1 MSKIWKWLFLGLL
14 ALNLAL
20 VSVVAYRIMTPVET
34 TSSVSLP
41 KGATKIG
48 KYSMTREEL
57 DAALTG
63 FAQDYSTDKM
73 RFKVKV
79 TNSKIVFESSYKVL
93 GHPVP
98 LYVYFTPV
106 VSESGAIVL
115 HVSELSAGTLK
126 LPVSDVLKMIK
137 RSTNLPDYIAID
149 SKKGKVTLNI
159 QSMKNEKGITAR
171 AQSLDLVNDFENL
184 GIKIHLIFCYFVYK
198 MNFYTKIFKV
208 LEQIKRSTKNRIFRY
223 NFITT
228 RKYI

>member
-57 DAALTG
+57 ALTG

-126 LPVSDVLKMIK
+126 LPVSNALKMIK

-171 AQSLDLVNDFENL
+171 ALSLDLVNDRIEFD
-184 GIKIHLIFCYFVYK
+184 IYK
-198 MNFYTKIFKV
+198 TIN
-208 LEQIKRSTKNRIFRY
+208 
-223 NFITT
+223 
-228 RKYI
+228 

>member
-73 RFKVKV
+73 RFKVNRHIATQFVSNFPKLV
-79 TNSKIVFESSYKVL
+79 TEFL
-93 GHPVP
+93 
-98 LYVYFTPV
+98 L
-106 VSESGAIVL
+106 
-115 HVSELSAGTLK
+115 
-126 LPVSDVLKMIK
+126 
-137 RSTNLPDYIAID
+137 
-149 SKKGKVTLNI
+149 
-159 QSMKNEKGITAR
+159 
-171 AQSLDLVNDFENL
+171 
-184 GIKIHLIFCYFVYK
+184 
-198 MNFYTKIFKV
+198 
-208 LEQIKRSTKNRIFRY
+208 
-223 NFITT
+223 
-228 RKYI
+228 

>member
-20 VSVVAYRIMTPVET
+20 VSVVTYRITTPVET

-48 KYSMTREEL
+48 KYSMTK
-57 DAALTG
+57 DALTG

-126 LPVSDVLKMIK
+126 LPVSDALKMIK

-171 AQSLDLVNDFENL
+171 AQSLDLVNDRIEFD
-184 GIKIHLIFCYFVYK
+184 IYK
-198 MNFYTKIFKV
+198 TIN
-208 LEQIKRSTKNRIFRY
+208 
-223 NFITT
+223 
-228 RKYI
+228 

>member
-20 VSVVAYRIMTPVET
+20 VSVVTYRITTPVET

-48 KYSMTREEL
+48 KYSMTKDEL

-126 LPVSDVLKMIK
+126 LPVSDALKMIK
-137 RSTNLPDYIAID
+137 RSID

-171 AQSLDLVNDFENL
+171 AQSLDLVNDRIEFD
-184 GIKIHLIFCYFVYK
+184 IYK
-198 MNFYTKIFKV
+198 TIN
-208 LEQIKRSTKNRIFRY
+208 
-223 NFITT
+223 
-228 RKYI
+228 

>member
-20 VSVVAYRIMTPVET
+20 VSVVTYRIMTPVET

-57 DAALTG
+57 DVALTG

-126 LPVSDVLKMIK
+126 LPVSDALKMIK

-159 QSMKNEKGITAR
+159 HSMKNEKGITAR
-171 AQSLDLVNDFENL
+171 AQSLDLVNDRIEFD
-184 GIKIHLIFCYFVYK
+184 IYK
-198 MNFYTKIFKV
+198 TIN
-208 LEQIKRSTKNRIFRY
+208 
-223 NFITT
+223 
-228 RKYI
+228 

>member
-20 VSVVAYRIMTPVET
+20 VSVVTYRIMTPVET

-41 KGATKIG
+41 IG
-48 KYSMTREEL
+48 KYSMTKDEL

-126 LPVSDVLKMIK
+126 LPVSDALKMIK

-159 QSMKNEKGITAR
+159 QSMKNEKGIIAR
-171 AQSLDLVNDFENL
+171 AQSLDLVNDRIEFD
-184 GIKIHLIFCYFVYK
+184 IYK
-198 MNFYTKIFKV
+198 TIN
-208 LEQIKRSTKNRIFRY
+208 
-223 NFITT
+223 
-228 RKYI
+228 

>member
-1 MSKIWKWLFLGLL
+1 ML
-14 ALNLAL
+14 A
-20 VSVVAYRIMTPVET
+20 P
-34 TSSVSLP
+34 SSV
-41 KGATKIG
+41 A
-48 KYSMTREEL
+48 
-57 DAALTG
+57 
-63 FAQDYSTDKM
+63 
-73 RFKVKV
+73 KV

-171 AQSLDLVNDFENL
+171 AQSLDLVNDRIEFD
-184 GIKIHLIFCYFVYK
+184 IYK
-198 MNFYTKIFKV
+198 TIN
-208 LEQIKRSTKNRIFRY
+208 
-223 NFITT
+223 
-228 RKYI
+228 

>member
-93 GHPVP
+93 GYAVP
-98 LYVYFTPV
+98 LYVYFTPL
-106 VSESGAIVL
+106 VSESGAVVL
-115 HVSELSAGTLK
+115 QVSELSAGTLK
-126 LPVSDVLKMIK
+126 LPILDALNMIK
-137 RSTNLPDYIAID
+137 RSTKLPDYIVID
-149 SKKGKVTLNI
+149 SKKGKVILNI
-159 QSMKNEKGITAR
+159 QSMKNDKGITAR
-171 AQSLDLVNDFENL
+171 ARVVS
-184 GIKIHLIFCYFVYK
+184 I
-198 MNFYTKIFKV
+198 
-208 LEQIKRSTKNRIFRY
+208 
-223 NFITT
+223 
-228 RKYI
+228 

>member
-1 MSKIWKWLFLGLL
+1 M

-73 RFKVKV
+73 RFQGQGYQFLKL
-79 TNSKIVFESSYKVL
+79 IFESSYKVL

-171 AQSLDLVNDFENL
+171 AQSLDLVNDRIEFD
-184 GIKIHLIFCYFVYK
+184 IYK
-198 MNFYTKIFKV
+198 TIN
-208 LEQIKRSTKNRIFRY
+208 
-223 NFITT
+223 
-228 RKYI
+228 

>member
-14 ALNLAL
+14 AFNLAL

-34 TSSVSLP
+34 TSSVPLP

-57 DAALTG
+57 DAALTD

-126 LPVSDVLKMIK
+126 LPVSDALKMIK
-137 RSTNLPDYIAID
+137 RSTNLPDYIVID

-171 AQSLDLVNDFENL
+171 AQSLDLVNDRIEFD
-184 GIKIHLIFCYFVYK
+184 IYK
-198 MNFYTKIFKV
+198 TIN
-208 LEQIKRSTKNRIFRY
+208 
-223 NFITT
+223 
-228 RKYI
+228 

>member
-20 VSVVAYRIMTPVET
+20 VSVVSYRIMTPVET

-79 TNSKIVFESSYKVL
+79 TSSKIVFESSYKVL

-171 AQSLDLVNDFENL
+171 AQSLDLVNDRIEFD
-184 GIKIHLIFCYFVYK
+184 IYK
-198 MNFYTKIFKV
+198 TIN
-208 LEQIKRSTKNRIFRY
+208 
-223 NFITT
+223 
-228 RKYI
+228 

>member
-48 KYSMTREEL
+48 KYSMTKEEL

-93 GHPVP
+93 GHP
-98 LYVYFTPV
+98 
-106 VSESGAIVL
+106 VL

-159 QSMKNEKGITAR
+159 QSMKNDKGITAR
-171 AQSLDLVNDFENL
+171 AQSFDLVNDRIEFD
-184 GIKIHLIFCYFVYK
+184 IYK
-198 MNFYTKIFKV
+198 TIN
-208 LEQIKRSTKNRIFRY
+208 
-223 NFITT
+223 
-228 RKYI
+228 

>member
-1 MSKIWKWLFLGLL
+1 MPFLNVLTKQRRSGQVSKIWKWLFLGLL

-48 KYSMTREEL
+48 KYSMTKDEL
-57 DAALTG
+57 DTALTG

-73 RFKVKV
+73 RFKVKA

-171 AQSLDLVNDFENL
+171 AQSLNLVNDRIEFD
-184 GIKIHLIFCYFVYK
+184 IYK
-198 MNFYTKIFKV
+198 TIN
-208 LEQIKRSTKNRIFRY
+208 
-223 NFITT
+223 
-228 RKYI
+228 

>member
-1 MSKIWKWLFLGLL
+1 MPFLNVLTKQRRSGQVSKIWKWLFLGLL

-48 KYSMTREEL
+48 KYSMTKDEL
-57 DAALTG
+57 DTALTG

-137 RSTNLPDYIAID
+137 RSTNLPDYITID

-171 AQSLDLVNDFENL
+171 AQSLNLVNDRIEFD
-184 GIKIHLIFCYFVYK
+184 IYK
-198 MNFYTKIFKV
+198 TIN
-208 LEQIKRSTKNRIFRY
+208 
-223 NFITT
+223 
-228 RKYI
+228 

>member
-63 FAQDYSTDKM
+63 FAKDYSTDKM

-79 TNSKIVFESSYKVL
+79 TNSKIL

-171 AQSLDLVNDFENL
+171 AQSLDLVNDRIEFD
-184 GIKIHLIFCYFVYK
+184 IYK
-198 MNFYTKIFKV
+198 TIN
-208 LEQIKRSTKNRIFRY
+208 
-223 NFITT
+223 
-228 RKYI
+228 

>member
-20 VSVVAYRIMTPVET
+20 VSVVTYRIMTPVET

-48 KYSMTREEL
+48 KYSMTKDEL

-126 LPVSDVLKMIK
+126 LPVSDVLKMIN

-159 QSMKNEKGITAR
+159 QK
-171 AQSLDLVNDFENL
+171 DLFKCHCSFIQGYNCVRGCDQDKKKAIRRSDIPTNSVFL
-184 GIKIHLIFCYFVYK
+184 RMTSSKLLI
-198 MNFYTKIFKV
+198 IV
-208 LEQIKRSTKNRIFRY
+208 LHS
-223 NFITT
+223 
-228 RKYI
+228 

>member
-1 MSKIWKWLFLGLL
+1 MEVVILGLL

-20 VSVVAYRIMTPVET
+20 VSVVAFRIMTPVET

-57 DAALTG
+57 DRCSYRLCPK
-63 FAQDYSTDKM
+63 DYSTDKM

-115 HVSELSAGTLK
+115 QVSELSAGTLK
-126 LPVSDVLKMIK
+126 LPVSDALKMIK

-171 AQSLDLVNDFENL
+171 AQSLDLVNDRIEFD
-184 GIKIHLIFCYFVYK
+184 IYK
-198 MNFYTKIFKV
+198 TIN
-208 LEQIKRSTKNRIFRY
+208 
-223 NFITT
+223 
-228 RKYI
+228 

>member
-20 VSVVAYRIMTPVET
+20 VSVVSYRIMTPVET

-79 TNSKIVFESSYKVL
+79 TNSKT
-93 GHPVP
+93 VP

-171 AQSLDLVNDFENL
+171 AQSLDLVNDRIEFD
-184 GIKIHLIFCYFVYK
+184 IYK
-198 MNFYTKIFKV
+198 TIN
-208 LEQIKRSTKNRIFRY
+208 
-223 NFITT
+223 
-228 RKYI
+228 

>member
-1 MSKIWKWLFLGLL
+1 MEVAIFRTLGLK
-14 ALNLAL
+14 
-20 VSVVAYRIMTPVET
+20 
-34 TSSVSLP
+34 SSLSKCCGLQNHDSSGDNEFCIP
-41 KGATKIG
+41 YLRGATKIG

-126 LPVSDVLKMIK
+126 LPVSDALKMIK
-137 RSTNLPDYIAID
+137 RSTNLPDYIAIN

-159 QSMKNEKGITAR
+159 QSMKNEKG
-171 AQSLDLVNDFENL
+171 D
-184 GIKIHLIFCYFVYK
+184 Y
-198 MNFYTKIFKV
+198 
-208 LEQIKRSTKNRIFRY
+208 STCSKP
-223 NFITT
+223 
-228 RKYI
+228 

>member
-73 RFKVKV
+73 GFKVKV
-79 TNSKIVFESSYKVL
+79 TNSKIFFESSYKVL

-171 AQSLDLVNDFENL
+171 AQSLDLVNDRIEFD
-184 GIKIHLIFCYFVYK
+184 IYK
-198 MNFYTKIFKV
+198 TIN
-208 LEQIKRSTKNRIFRY
+208 
-223 NFITT
+223 
-228 RKYI
+228 

>member
-1 MSKIWKWLFLGLL
+1 MSKVWKWLFLGLL

-20 VSVVAYRIMTPVET
+20 VSVVTYRVMTPVE

-48 KYSMTREEL
+48 RYSMTKEEL

-63 FAQDYSTDKM
+63 FAQDKM
-73 RFKVKV
+73 HFKVNV

-93 GHPVP
+93 GYAVP

-115 HVSELSAGTLK
+115 KVSDLSAGSLS
-126 LPVSDVLKMIK
+126 LPVSDALKMIK
-137 RSTNLPDYIAID
+137 RSTKLPDYISID
-149 SKKGKVTLNI
+149 NKKEKVTLNI

-171 AQSLDLVNDFENL
+171 AKSLDLVNDRIEFD
-184 GIKIHLIFCYFVYK
+184 IYK
-198 MNFYTKIFKV
+198 TIN
-208 LEQIKRSTKNRIFRY
+208 
-223 NFITT
+223 
-228 RKYI
+228 